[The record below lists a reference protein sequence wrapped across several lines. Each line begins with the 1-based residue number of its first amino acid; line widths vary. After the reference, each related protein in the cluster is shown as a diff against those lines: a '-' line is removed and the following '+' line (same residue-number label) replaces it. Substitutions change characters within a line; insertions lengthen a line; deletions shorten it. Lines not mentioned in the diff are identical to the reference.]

1 MPETKEGEN
10 VVRGK
15 SRHFKQKL
23 PLRRCVDAK
32 NTKLHIYFFSHSS
45 LRPNYSTR
53 TSSVL
58 EISRNSQLIHGT
70 NDQPISEK
78 IERQNRFQEIKNLDW
93 GPGSWSGA
101 RMPQRRSAASLREVA
116 LRLEKFFSESQL
128 WFSQVHLPQS
138 WANLLWP
145 RSSSCSYVRLLA
157 LFQPH
162 CCLRCIVDIAM

>member
-1 MPETKEGEN
+1 MCWREEHKAP
-10 VVRGK
+10 
-15 SRHFKQKL
+15 HL
-23 PLRRCVDAK
+23 L
-32 NTKLHIYFFSHSS
+32 FSHSS

-58 EISRNSQLIHGT
+58 EISRNSQLIHRT
-70 NDQPISEK
+70 NNQPISEK
-78 IERQNRFQEIKNLDW
+78 IERQNRFQEIKILIEDQDLDREQECLKERAPPVW
-93 GPGSWSGA
+93 GRWLSGWK
-101 RMPQRRSAASLREVA
+101 RFSQNPSFDFLRFY
-116 LRLEKFFSESQL
+116 LRL